1 MTTRDD
7 GERVS
12 MVCERVVSEAAFSAM
27 LRAMRPA
34 QMLSGDL
41 RSVDNARDS
50 SGGLCETTATERAID
65 RGDGARAR
73 LVSQRIDAAAPRHRP
88 ALRWLI
94 DRAHVGD
101 LATLARLYAGQHAPM
116 ALRDALDRATAT
128 RTKAAA
134 TYQREG
140 PSPGCAMTVDGMR
153 AREALTTATSRETAA
168 DAALSA
174 WGVEALGAA
183 CEAWQGAGGE
193 ERAA

>member
-1 MTTRDD
+1 MTRD
-7 GERVS
+7 ERVS
-12 MVCERVVSEAAFSAM
+12 EVRVVSEAAFSAM

-41 RSVDNARDS
+41 RSVDNGRDS

-73 LVSQRIDAAAPRHRP
+73 LVSQRIDAVPPRHRP
-88 ALRWLI
+88 TLRWLI

-116 ALRDALDRATAT
+116 ALRDALDRAQAT
-128 RTKAAA
+128 RAEAAA

-153 AREALTTATSRETAA
+153 AREALTTATGREATAE
-168 DAALSA
+168 AALSA

-183 CEAWQGAGGE
+183 CAAWQGAE
-193 ERAA
+193 DRAA

>member
-1 MTTRDD
+1 MSERDD
-7 GERVS
+7 GGRVS

-41 RSVDNARDS
+41 RSVDNGRDS

-73 LVSQRIDAAAPRHRP
+73 LVSQRIGAADPRHP
-88 ALRWLI
+88 QALRWLM

-101 LATLARLYAGQHAPM
+101 LATLARLYAGATRPM

-134 TYQREG
+134 T
-140 PSPGCAMTVDGMR
+140 
-153 AREALTTATSRETAA
+153 
-168 DAALSA
+168 
-174 WGVEALGAA
+174 
-183 CEAWQGAGGE
+183 
-193 ERAA
+193 

>member
-41 RSVDNARDS
+41 RSVDNGRDS

-73 LVSQRIDAAAPRHRP
+73 LVSHRIDAAAPRHRP

-101 LATLARLYAGQHAPM
+101 LATLARLYAGQHGPM
-116 ALRDALDRATAT
+116 ALRDALDRAQAK
-128 RTKAAA
+128 RAEAAA

-153 AREALTTATSRETAA
+153 AWEALTTATTREAVA
-168 DAALSA
+168 DVALSVL
-174 WGVEALGAA
+174 GVEALKTAY
-183 CEAWQGAGGE
+183 ET
-193 ERAA
+193 